1 MNAALA
7 DARRRSTT
15 LVPVLR
21 EMPEDAANADAVA
34 RAAAT
39 LRDARAPTPARFS
52 ALFQLRALA
61 TPDAVD
67 ALVERLRASEERS
80 ALVRHECAFALGQ
93 MRARRAIDA
102 LMETLRDG
110 DDDGMVRHECAEAL
124 GAIAS
129 DDGRCA
135 TALREAAG
143 DARREVAETAA
154 LALRKLEMCGAGG
167 ARDTGSATGSAKE
180 RASRRR
186 DDGGTMGRAEAGKT
200 ETTCLSVDPIPAMP
214 TETPFERLKA
224 VVLDDA
230 HEMWERYAAM
240 FALRNKSCAD
250 RESSDACAD
259 VLGEVLSASGSALL
273 KHEVCYVL
281 GQLQSASPGARDAL
295 IRCLEDSRE
304 HPMVRH
310 EAAEALGSIAHPST
324 RGYLE
329 SFASDPEPIIA
340 ESCEVALEIMRRER
354 EGEIV
359 TADGAVVA
367 VKRD

>member
-1 MNAALA
+1 
-7 DARRRSTT
+7 
-15 LVPVLR
+15 
-21 EMPEDAANADAVA
+21 
-34 RAAAT
+34 
-39 LRDARAPTPARFS
+39 
-52 ALFQLRALA
+52 
-61 TPDAVD
+61 
-67 ALVERLRASEERS
+67 
-80 ALVRHECAFALGQ
+80 
-93 MRARRAIDA
+93 
-102 LMETLRDG
+102 
-110 DDDGMVRHECAEAL
+110 
-124 GAIAS
+124 
-129 DDGRCA
+129 
-135 TALREAAG
+135 
-143 DARREVAETAA
+143 
-154 LALRKLEMCGAGG
+154 
-167 ARDTGSATGSAKE
+167 
-180 RASRRR
+180 
-186 DDGGTMGRAEAGKT
+186 
-200 ETTCLSVDPIPAMP
+200 
-214 TETPFERLKA
+214 
-224 VVLDDA
+224 
-230 HEMWERYAAM
+230 M

>member
-1 MNAALA
+1 M
-7 DARRRSTT
+7 
-15 LVPVLR
+15 
-21 EMPEDAANADAVA
+21 
-34 RAAAT
+34 
-39 LRDARAPTPARFS
+39 
-52 ALFQLRALA
+52 
-61 TPDAVD
+61 
-67 ALVERLRASEERS
+67 
-80 ALVRHECAFALGQ
+80 
-93 MRARRAIDA
+93 
-102 LMETLRDG
+102 
-110 DDDGMVRHECAEAL
+110 
-124 GAIAS
+124 
-129 DDGRCA
+129 
-135 TALREAAG
+135 
-143 DARREVAETAA
+143 
-154 LALRKLEMCGAGG
+154 
-167 ARDTGSATGSAKE
+167 
-180 RASRRR
+180 
-186 DDGGTMGRAEAGKT
+186 
-200 ETTCLSVDPIPAMP
+200 SVDPIPAMP

>member
-1 MNAALA
+1 MPDAALA
-7 DARRRSTT
+7 DAVR
-15 LVPVLR
+15 
-21 EMPEDAANADAVA
+21 A
-34 RAAAT
+34 AAAT
-39 LRDARAPTPARFS
+39 LRSSSAPTPARFS

-67 ALVERLRASEERS
+67 ALLERVDRANERS
-80 ALVRHECAFALGQ
+80 ALVRHEAAFALGQ
-93 MRARRAIDA
+93 MRATRAIDA
-102 LMETLRDG
+102 LIETLRDARE
-110 DDDGMVRHECAEAL
+110 DGMVRHECAEAL
-124 GAIAS
+124 GAIA
-129 DDGRCA
+129 DAEGRCA
-135 TALREAAG
+135 EALRDAAG

-154 LALRKLEMCGAGG
+154 LALRKLEMRDAG
-167 ARDTGSATGSAKE
+167 RSDTGSATGSAKE
-180 RASRRR
+180 RASARRV
-186 DDGGTMGRAEAGKT
+186 EAGTTGANEAEET
-200 ETTCLSVDPIPAMP
+200 ERTCLSVDPIPAMP

-240 FALRNKSCAD
+240 FALRNKSCAS

-259 VLGEVLSASGSALL
+259 VLGEVLSASESALL

-295 IRCLEDSRE
+295 IRCLEDARE

-340 ESCEVALEIMRRER
+340 ESCEVALEIMRQER

-359 TADGAVVA
+359 TADGAVV
-367 VKRD
+367 VVNRD